1 MIKYYDKENRFV
13 EIFNPQ
19 TGFYLRSGIL
29 DKNGKDTG
37 VDPFMRNFPQ
47 LIDVGIMERCV
58 CAHKCKVDC
67 YQKAVCR
74 TGENMSLENY
84 KKILEQG
91 KGKLFQ
97 CLHEN
102 EVVLR
107 KTPFGTYESVYIKDV
122 NIDDELYCPDGISH
136 TVYEINKK
144 KALAYKISLSYGKE
158 IIATGEHKFPT
169 PNGLKMVSELQKG
182 DILLR
187 NHIHNK
193 SNIDKIDLVKL
204 IANSPYS
211 KNFYLFNC
219 DDLNELAKKYN
230 LVISQTRSISIDR
243 IAPYLNE
250 IDYSNA
256 LIRIGSSQYYVNA
269 IWKITEDLMILLG
282 HYVGNGSHRSIV
294 VNKSQSKMIE
304 KIKVALS
311 KCFYGISYNEYINN
325 NTYVLELKSSLLFE
339 RIFDNIL
346 NCRIMSEKQLPSFIY
361 NISKENKIAFLRGY
375 FCDGNFK
382 AVTNDGNYGSIIFNT
397 SSEKLYKD
405 LCLLLSSIDVDYSV
419 NMVEAKDVPFSK
431 SEPRIIHRK
440 KRYRIVINNLLEIFK
455 IKEVVSDHIKS
466 DIFFDA
472 INAEHDKNDL
482 RNRKKCFVKDVTP
495 IGYANVVDIN
505 INSPG
510 HLFITSNGIITH
522 NCALGGAG
530 DPDTHEHFEEI
541 LKLSREYG
549 IVPNFTTSGITM
561 TEEKAKLCKE
571 YCGAVAVS
579 YHGEPYTQKAIE
591 MLIDAGVKTN
601 IHYVLGKNSID
612 HAIKTLKDGGF
623 GENINAVVFLLYK
636 PIGLGRIEN
645 ILTVDNPKVKEF
657 FNVIDNG
664 NFNHK
669 IGFDSC
675 TCAGIVNYT
684 KQINMD
690 SIDYCEGGR
699 YSMYI
704 DAQMN
709 AMPCS
714 FGNQNPKYFVSLND
728 HTIEEAWNSSVF
740 EEFRDSFRN
749 SCKGCKNRSMC
760 GGGCP
765 ICRDIVL
772 CNRKEKCLL

>member
-1 MIKYYDKENRFV
+1 MIKYYDKENKFV

-29 DKNGKDTG
+29 DENGKDTG
-37 VDPFMRNFPQ
+37 IDPFMRNFPQ

-84 KKILEQG
+84 KKILEQC
-91 KGKLFQ
+91 KGKTFQ
-97 CLHEN
+97 
-102 EVVLR
+102 
-107 KTPFGTYESVYIKDV
+107 Y
-122 NIDDELYCPDGISH
+122 
-136 TVYEINKK
+136 
-144 KALAYKISLSYGKE
+144 
-158 IIATGEHKFPT
+158 
-169 PNGLKMVSELQKG
+169 
-182 DILLR
+182 
-187 NHIHNK
+187 
-193 SNIDKIDLVKL
+193 
-204 IANSPYS
+204 
-211 KNFYLFNC
+211 
-219 DDLNELAKKYN
+219 
-230 LVISQTRSISIDR
+230 
-243 IAPYLNE
+243 
-250 IDYSNA
+250 
-256 LIRIGSSQYYVNA
+256 
-269 IWKITEDLMILLG
+269 
-282 HYVGNGSHRSIV
+282 
-294 VNKSQSKMIE
+294 
-304 KIKVALS
+304 
-311 KCFYGISYNEYINN
+311 
-325 NTYVLELKSSLLFE
+325 
-339 RIFDNIL
+339 
-346 NCRIMSEKQLPSFIY
+346 
-361 NISKENKIAFLRGY
+361 
-375 FCDGNFK
+375 
-382 AVTNDGNYGSIIFNT
+382 
-397 SSEKLYKD
+397 
-405 LCLLLSSIDVDYSV
+405 
-419 NMVEAKDVPFSK
+419 
-431 SEPRIIHRK
+431 
-440 KRYRIVINNLLEIFK
+440 
-455 IKEVVSDHIKS
+455 
-466 DIFFDA
+466 
-472 INAEHDKNDL
+472 
-482 RNRKKCFVKDVTP
+482 
-495 IGYANVVDIN
+495 
-505 INSPG
+505 
-510 HLFITSNGIITH
+510 
-522 NCALGGAG
+522 ALGGAG
-530 DPDTHEHFEEI
+530 DPDTHENFEEI

-579 YHGEPYTQKAIE
+579 YHGEPYTQRAIE

-623 GENINAVVFLLYK
+623 GEDINAVVFLLYK
-636 PIGLGRIEN
+636 PIGLGRMEN

-657 FNVIDNG
+657 FDVIDNG
-664 NFNHK
+664 NFHHK